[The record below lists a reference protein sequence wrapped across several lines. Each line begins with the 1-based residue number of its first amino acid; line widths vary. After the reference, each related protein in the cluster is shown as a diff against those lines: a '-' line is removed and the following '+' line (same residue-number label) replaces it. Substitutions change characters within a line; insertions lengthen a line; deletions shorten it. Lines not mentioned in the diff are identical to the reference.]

1 MKKPLYL
8 TKELK
13 RMWDYAHVH
22 RSTRGGGFSRRVHT
36 AVHNYGVLIDGVVLP
51 EFTPRQKM
59 ILFQTIPRSD
69 ITLSGYKAIPDKVL
83 LCAGAT
89 DEEKTELSA
98 LLRTLS
104 ILQLMKLN
112 DDINNIPLNF
122 YGKDVKPPDFETP
135 YVFD

>member
-13 RMWDYAHVH
+13 RMWNYAQVH

-36 AVHNYGVLIDGVVLP
+36 AVHNYTVLLSDVVLP
-51 EFTPRQKM
+51 DFTPRQKM

-69 ITLSGYKAIPDKVL
+69 ITLSGYLAIPDKVL